1 MVVLPDED
9 IQGTDTENVQIKEI
23 GGKGRSSKWLAV
35 HIPDNITHFKPMKII
50 SSKNAA
56 ADLEKIVGP
65 NRETLAKEL
74 QTIIGVDSQ
83 TLKEMIRKAVRDKQW
98 KLKNE
103 KEENEEDEE
112 MDENQNDEISDNE
125 DDSNNNDDDAAAAD
139 DDDDYDEDEEEEN
152 EIDDDDVDSKNEGK
166 NIENEDGSADDNDC
180 KKPKVNSK
188 NKKQHK
194 TTNLKIS
201 GNFVPEPVALYE
213 LKVNTCREKKKE
225 HRDKSDLCIPVGKE
239 KNKAKYKNF
248 RVGSGN
254 LEETT
259 EIKVPS
265 GIGTA
270 LADYLNGNK
279 AKIKQVRKRHRHKL
293 CQLLKLGA
301 KIFPGCH
308 RHKQRHFHRLGG
320 MLGKLLKTNTGQFD
334 SKMYTALKQ
343 LMMDRVQS
351 SQDGNV
357 HVYPHHGPHRNTYE
371 EALNELIEKDPI
383 SQLYNDVPAPS
394 NNQIGSQVLK
404 PLPASQ
410 SQLPGL
416 TLDNTYDGAAIR
428 VANSLNNQGTEKQLL
443 PLLKGTGDNI
453 RTDFSQLASNFHN
466 TEDKVE
472 DADDALHSQIIKQQL
487 SKNVLGFSFV
497 MVIL

>member
-1 MVVLPDED
+1 
-9 IQGTDTENVQIKEI
+9 
-23 GGKGRSSKWLAV
+23 
-35 HIPDNITHFKPMKII
+35 
-50 SSKNAA
+50 
-56 ADLEKIVGP
+56 
-65 NRETLAKEL
+65 
-74 QTIIGVDSQ
+74 
-83 TLKEMIRKAVRDKQW
+83 
-98 KLKNE
+98 
-103 KEENEEDEE
+103 
-112 MDENQNDEISDNE
+112 
-125 DDSNNNDDDAAAAD
+125 
-139 DDDDYDEDEEEEN
+139 
-152 EIDDDDVDSKNEGK
+152 
-166 NIENEDGSADDNDC
+166 
-180 KKPKVNSK
+180 
-188 NKKQHK
+188 
-194 TTNLKIS
+194 
-201 GNFVPEPVALYE
+201 
-213 LKVNTCREKKKE
+213 
-225 HRDKSDLCIPVGKE
+225 
-239 KNKAKYKNF
+239 
-248 RVGSGN
+248 
-254 LEETT
+254 
-259 EIKVPS
+259 
-265 GIGTA
+265 
-270 LADYLNGNK
+270 
-279 AKIKQVRKRHRHKL
+279 
-293 CQLLKLGA
+293 
-301 KIFPGCH
+301 
-308 RHKQRHFHRLGG
+308 

>member
-9 IQGTDTENVQIKEI
+9 VQGTDTENVQIKEI

-225 HRDKSDLCIPVGKE
+225 HRDKSDLRIPVGKE

-279 AKIKQVRKRHRHKL
+279 AKIKQERKRHRLNL
-293 CQLLKLGA
+293 CQ
-301 KIFPGCH
+301 
-308 RHKQRHFHRLGG
+308 
-320 MLGKLLKTNTGQFD
+320 
-334 SKMYTALKQ
+334 
-343 LMMDRVQS
+343 
-351 SQDGNV
+351 
-357 HVYPHHGPHRNTYE
+357 
-371 EALNELIEKDPI
+371 
-383 SQLYNDVPAPS
+383 
-394 NNQIGSQVLK
+394 
-404 PLPASQ
+404 
-410 SQLPGL
+410 
-416 TLDNTYDGAAIR
+416 
-428 VANSLNNQGTEKQLL
+428 
-443 PLLKGTGDNI
+443 
-453 RTDFSQLASNFHN
+453 
-466 TEDKVE
+466 
-472 DADDALHSQIIKQQL
+472 
-487 SKNVLGFSFV
+487 
-497 MVIL
+497 